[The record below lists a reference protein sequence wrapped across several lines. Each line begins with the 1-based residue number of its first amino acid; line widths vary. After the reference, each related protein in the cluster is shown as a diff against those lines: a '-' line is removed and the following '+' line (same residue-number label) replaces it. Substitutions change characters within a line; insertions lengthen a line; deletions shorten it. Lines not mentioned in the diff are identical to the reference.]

1 MSTQE
6 LLNTLRRYDSRRKLK
21 NNYRKLLGI
30 GLEKIAKIQN
40 SSKNELKQAKKLL
53 KNSMDELKE
62 IATLRKIKN
71 NEKLTK
77 EGLIIS
83 LLKSESSTAEQNFEK
98 LFNNNNTD
106 GDTYDHN
113 IRDKISDI
121 NIILSRFG
129 KIITKNDRKRIKKE
143 IYEIENKKNLFR

>member
-83 LLKSESSTAEQNFEK
+83 LLKSQSSTAEQNFEK

-121 NIILSRFG
+121 NIILSRFR